1 MKVEVT
7 HIFNII
13 YYTFSI
19 SYIFNFHILPWWC
32 GTLWVY
38 YWLRWWCTGFHQPEA
53 KGVLLY
59 SGWWCYFL
67 THHHWH
73 WPKRSAQSI
82 LPFFPNSGV
91 AGQVNCTLACQQVY
105 FGGDGMSQ
113 SHASILDDEC
123 DRGLE
128 RVKICC
134 RGENDELLFVVSALK
149 NGGLVL
155 GMLVF
160 NKSSLS

>member
-1 MKVEVT
+1 M
-7 HIFNII
+7 
-13 YYTFSI
+13 
-19 SYIFNFHILPWWC
+19 
-32 GTLWVY
+32 
-38 YWLRWWCTGFHQPEA
+38 
-53 KGVLLY
+53 
-59 SGWWCYFL
+59 
-67 THHHWH
+67 
-73 WPKRSAQSI
+73 
-82 LPFFPNSGV
+82 
-91 AGQVNCTLACQQVY
+91 Y

-155 GMLVF
+155 GTLVF
-160 NKSSLS
+160 YMNAKFNVRDQLLVTFCSLLSVAV